1 MLVSIQP
8 NVGQQIN
15 FWNKRI
21 FWGGAPDKTKCKGDL
36 VFIHWTRHISKTFLE
51 EDILYCVN
59 CKEGLVSID
68 HIPHISHISCQ
79 LLPST
84 GLVDLLLILS
94 LAQNEG
100 FNISGRLN
108 SSFSFVLTTT
118 CSKFWLNANWKL
130 IEALIPLNLCFH
142 QFSMNTQ
149 LKMAAK
155 AWKPKG
161 PPLQKQN
168 CDIKWYYVGSD
179 FGSEWP

>member
-21 FWGGAPDKTKCKGDL
+21 FWGGAPEKTMCKGSSMRTP
-36 VFIHWTRHISKTFLE
+36 HSYWTRHISNTFLE
-51 EDILYCVN
+51 QDIVNCAN

-94 LAQNEG
+94 LAQNDG
-100 FNISGRLN
+100 FNIWRRLN

-130 IEALIPLNLCFH
+130 IEALIPLNLCFL

-155 AWKPKG
+155 TLGNHWG
-161 PPLQKQN
+161 PLFRNRTAITVK
-168 CDIKWYYVGSD
+168 YV
-179 FGSEWP
+179 GSEWP